1 MKRLITIISLV
12 LVLTMLASCAGAS
25 ETTTTAAP
33 DQTTTAAPDGDE
45 TTAPPADDEKEPVN
59 IFIFSNQPE
68 YSQAFEAYIEEYK
81 KVAPHVT
88 IEMEV
93 NQADYPTL
101 VKAKL
106 SSGDVPEVF
115 VSTAGA
121 EIELYMEYSADLTDE
136 PMSAAMLDSVRN
148 NMSYDGRVYGFPV
161 KANCFGIVYNKGIFE
176 EAGITELPKTLSE
189 LEEACEKITA
199 AGYTPFS
206 NGYKEWWVQK
216 HIFMHFID
224 ASTDNAS
231 KLVAGFTAGNEKF
244 ADYPIMSQN
253 YFDFL
258 DLTIE
263 NGMPKPL
270 EADLNAEIAAFG
282 TGEAAMMTG
291 QGPWTEEAILA
302 IDPDIQMGIMG
313 YPVDDDPEHA
323 RIATGADQALRIYK
337 DSPVVDEVIGLYN
350 WLYTSDYGK
359 KWFSEVAKVIPP
371 IKDAP
376 IPDLQIPKSM
386 NEIIAA
392 GEPIADMTI
401 IYSPDS
407 FHQKFGE
414 IAQSYL
420 AGTVDRTAAVS
431 EMETAWKELG

>member
-1 MKRLITIISLV
+1 M
-12 LVLTMLASCAGAS
+12 
-25 ETTTTAAP
+25 
-33 DQTTTAAPDGDE
+33 
-45 TTAPPADDEKEPVN
+45 
-59 IFIFSNQPE
+59 
-68 YSQAFEAYIEEYK
+68 
-81 KVAPHVT
+81 
-88 IEMEV
+88 
-93 NQADYPTL
+93 

-136 PMSAAMLDSVRN
+136 PMSAAMLDSVRS

-161 KANCFGIVYNKGIFE
+161 KANCFGIVYNKAIFE
-176 EAGITELPKTLSE
+176 EAGITELPKTFSE
-189 LEEACEKITA
+189 LEQACEKIAA

-231 KLVAGFTAGNEKF
+231 DLVAGFTAGNEKF
-244 ADYPIMSQN
+244 ADYPIMSEN

-263 NGMPKPL
+263 YGMPKPL

-302 IDPDIQMGIMG
+302 IDPDLQMGIMG

-337 DSPVVDEVIGLYN
+337 DSPVVDEVINLYN

-359 KWFSEVAKVIPP
+359 TWFSEVAKVIPP

-420 AGTVDRTAAVS
+420 AGTVDRAAATG
-431 EMETAWKELG
+431 EMETAWQELG